1 MKPAPGNQVSA
12 GILMSV
18 GKWVQVQAEDFASAL
33 EVLGNNLVFFHE
45 IIEISP
51 VFSG

>member
-1 MKPAPGNQVSA
+1 MKPAPGNQVLA
-12 GILMSV
+12 GILMS
-18 GKWVQVQAEDFASAL
+18 GEKWVQEQTENFTSAL